1 MAATADQSPSA
12 GYQHARTGVQV
23 ATALNLA
30 ESAVQPGDLGTAA
43 AEDVGTFATAA
54 QGGLADTALQ
64 PNAPATG
71 WRGPLPQY
79 PGGWHTAF
87 GGRCHLLG

>member
-30 ESAVQPGDLGTAA
+30 
-43 AEDVGTFATAA
+43 
-54 QGGLADTALQ
+54 DTALQ
-64 PNAPATG
+64 PSAIPASKAMITKSIK
-71 WRGPLPQY
+71 PVSTL
-79 PGGWHTAF
+79 ASN
-87 GGRCHLLG
+87 